1 MIIKTFGS
9 EVEDVRSYDVVRLGV
24 LTREGNCM
32 EITVVVVP
40 HICDPIPAQPIDLT
54 RQHFSHLADLELA
67 DSSEIDRWISGFVPG
82 GINWY

>member
-1 MIIKTFGS
+1 
-9 EVEDVRSYDVVRLGV
+9 
-24 LTREGNCM
+24 M